1 MRTPQQPIGSGF
13 GSASTA
19 VEVIKGIDLTGKIA
33 IVTGGYAGLGLE
45 TVRVLSSAG
54 ARIIVP
60 ARSFAKAA
68 TALKDISNV
77 EMEEMDL
84 VDPDSI
90 DAFADKFL
98 TSGRPLHIL
107 VNSAGIMAVPT
118 LTFDA
123 RKFEYQ
129 FATNHLGHF
138 QLTTRLLPALR
149 QAHGARVVTVSSW
162 GHRRSNVVFEDPNFA
177 HREYDPML
185 GYGQSKSANILFSVA
200 LDAREQA
207 HRIRAFSLHPGSI
220 VDTDLGRNFSL
231 EQLQKFGV
239 IDENGNPILDP
250 SRNLKTVAQGA
261 ATQVWCATS
270 PQLDGLGGVYC
281 ENIEVARVAPIE
293 ESSVFAIDDAR
304 RKVGVMPYAIDPE
317 SAERLWHLS
326 EQLIRSAQ

>member
-19 VEVIKGIDLTGKIA
+19 IDVITDIDLTGTIA

-54 ARIIVP
+54 ARVIVP
-60 ARSFAKAA
+60 ARNLVRAA
-68 TALKDISNV
+68 TTLKGISNV

-84 VDPDSI
+84 IDPASI
-90 DAFADKFL
+90 DAFADRFL
-98 TSGRPLHIL
+98 TSGMPLHIL
-107 VNSAGIMAVPT
+107 VNNAGIMAVPKLT
-118 LTFDA
+118 LDA
-123 RKFEYQ
+123 RGFEYQ

-149 QAHGARVVTVSSW
+149 QGHGARVVSVSSW
-162 GHRRSNVVFEDPNFA
+162 GHRRSDVVFEDPNFA

-185 GYGQSKSANILFSVA
+185 AYGQSKSANILFSVA

-207 HRIRAFSLHPGSI
+207 HRIRAFSVHPGSI
-220 VDTDLGRNFSL
+220 VDTNLGRNFSL
-231 EQLQKFGV
+231 EQLQDFGV

-261 ATQVWCATS
+261 ATQVWCATG
-270 PQLDGLGGVYC
+270 PQLNGLGGVYC
-281 ENIEVARVAPIE
+281 ENVEVARVAPIE
-293 ESSVFAIDDAR
+293 ESSMFAIDDAK

-317 SAERLWHLS
+317 SAGR
-326 EQLIRSAQ
+326 ANG